1 MLHACVIFHPL
12 WGTDITA
19 RRGVD
24 CISHKGVCRCL
35 NECIQ
40 KIIALRFSY
49 FKTPSEGASA
59 AAKHQHHETKKVFSP
74 RDDLYTISASLCSQ

>member
-1 MLHACVIFHPL
+1 MRVLYSTPL

-24 CISHKGVCRCL
+24 CISHKGVCQCL

-74 RDDLYTISASLCSQ
+74 SDDMYTIIASLCSQ